1 MSVLVGVALRAFAPI
16 ILLLVVLPAA
26 NAEPVRIAS
35 KNFPENTLLAE
46 VLSQLLEANGFEVER
61 RFGLGGTLV
70 CYEALVNDEVDLYV
84 EYTGTL
90 LQAILKLDLQ
100 TPTIAELNAAAP
112 KSVALLD
119 SFGFNNTYAVTL
131 KGALAERLG
140 IARVSDLVSHPDLV
154 MAFSHEFMNR
164 NDGWPGLKA
173 TYGLTGEPSSI
184 DHGLGYL
191 AIDEGKI
198 DITHAYSTDG
208 DLERYRLITL
218 EDDKRYFPEYLAAP
232 LVRSDLPE
240 DVKAVIG
247 QLAGRLDDPRMRGL
261 NAQVVIHEREFADV
275 AREFLIDEGL
285 IGADV
290 APVQETSMWRSIASN
305 TLTHLKLTAIA
316 LVAGIGFGV
325 PLGVLVFRNRRLS
338 RVLVYV
344 AGLLQTIPSM
354 ALLALMIP
362 IFSIGMKPAIV
373 ALFLYSLLPI
383 LRSTT
388 TALVTIDPVLKRVA
402 EAIGLTN
409 RQQLLHILIPMAM
422 PNILTGVKTAAIIS
436 IGTATLAAYIGA
448 GGLGDPIFT
457 GLSLNNTN
465 LILQGALPAA
475 ALAVVVELM
484 FEGLERLLVKE
495 HMLTGRLPD

>member
-1 MSVLVGVALRAFAPI
+1 MKALVLTVLLCTLSSVAI
-16 ILLLVVLPAA
+16 
-26 NAEPVRIAS
+26 AEPVRVAS
-35 KNFPENTLLAE
+35 KSFPENQLLAE
-46 VLSQLLEANGFEVER
+46 VIAQLLEAEGYEVER

-70 CYEALVNDEVDLYV
+70 CYEALVNDEVDVYV

-90 LQAILKLDLQ
+90 LQAILKLELDS
-100 TPTIAELNAAAP
+100 PTIARLNAVAP
-112 KSVALLD
+112 EGVELLE
-119 SFGFNNTYAVTL
+119 SIGFNNTYAIAL
-131 KGALAERLG
+131 KRALADELG
-140 IARVSDLVSHPDLV
+140 IAKISDLVRFPQLR
-154 MAFSHEFMNR
+154 MAFSHEFMER
-164 NDGWPGLKA
+164 NDGWPGLKQA
-173 TYGLTGEPSSI
+173 YGLEVSPSAI

-198 DITHAYSTDG
+198 EITHAYSTDG
-208 DLERYRLITL
+208 DLERYQLITL
-218 EDDKRYFPEYLAAP
+218 NDNKRYFPEYFAAP
-232 LVRSDLPE
+232 LVRSDLARGP
-240 DVKAVIG
+240 KAVIG
-247 QLAGRLDDPRMRGL
+247 QLAGRLDNAGMRAL
-261 NAQVVIHEREFADV
+261 NAQVVIDERDFANV
-275 AREFLIDEGL
+275 AHEFLQREGL
-285 IGADV
+285 VTADNV
-290 APVQETSMWRSIASN
+290 APEQASIWRSIAAN
-305 TLTHLKLTAIA
+305 TVTHLKLTVIA
-316 LVAGIGFGV
+316 LLAGIGIGV
-325 PLGVLVFRNRRLS
+325 PLGVMVFRHRRLS
-338 RVLVYV
+338 RFVVYF

-362 IFSIGMKPAIV
+362 VFSIGTKPAIV

-402 EAIGLTN
+402 EAIGLTA
-409 RQQLLHILIPMAM
+409 RQQLLHVLIPMAM

-475 ALAVVVELM
+475 GLAVAVELL
-484 FEGLERLLVKE
+484 FEALERLLVKE

>member
-1 MSVLVGVALRAFAPI
+1 MRWFTF
-16 ILLLVVLPAA
+16 ILLASMFVAA
-26 NAEPVRIAS
+26 VQAETVRVAS
-35 KNFPENTLLAE
+35 KSFPENQLLAE
-46 VLSQLLEANGFEVER
+46 VIAQLLEANGYEVER

-70 CYEALVNDEVDLYV
+70 CYEALVNDEVDVYV

-90 LQAILKLDLQ
+90 LQAILKRELEA
-100 TPTIAELNAAAP
+100 PTIAQLNALAP
-112 KSVALLD
+112 PGVELLD
-119 SFGFNNTYAVTL
+119 SIGFNNTYAIAL
-131 KGALAERLG
+131 KGTLAAELG
-140 IARVSDLVSHPDLV
+140 IGQISDLTAHPDLR
-154 MAFSHEFMNR
+154 MAFSHEFMER
-164 NDGWPGLKA
+164 NDGWPGLKSA
-173 TYGLTGEPSSI
+173 YGLNATPVAI

-198 DITHAYSTDG
+198 EITHAYSTDG
-208 DLERYRLITL
+208 DLERYELITL
-218 EDDKRYFPEYLAAP
+218 KDNKRYFPEYLAAP
-232 LVRSDLPE
+232 LVRTDLE
-240 DVKAVIG
+240 SGAKAVIASLG
-247 QLAGRLDDPRMRGL
+247 GRLDDAGMRAL

-275 AREFLIDEGL
+275 AREFLLSEGL
-285 IGADV
+285 VSAANA
-290 APVQETSMWRSIASN
+290 APAQTSMWHSIAAN
-305 TLTHLKLTAIA
+305 TATHLKLTAIA
-316 LVAGIGFGV
+316 LLAGIGVGV
-325 PLGVLVFRNRRLS
+325 PLGVMVFRHRRLS
-338 RVLVYV
+338 RFVVYV

-362 IFSIGMKPAIV
+362 IFSIGTKPAIV

-402 EAIGLTN
+402 EAIGLTT
-409 RQQLLHILIPMAM
+409 RQQLLHVLIPMAM

-475 ALAVVVELM
+475 ALAVVVELL